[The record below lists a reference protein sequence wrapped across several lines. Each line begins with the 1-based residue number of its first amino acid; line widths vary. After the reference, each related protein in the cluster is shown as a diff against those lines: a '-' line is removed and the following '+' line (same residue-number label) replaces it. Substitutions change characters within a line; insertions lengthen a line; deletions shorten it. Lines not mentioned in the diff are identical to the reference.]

1 VEKES
6 QISPQNGANETK
18 QTVIVSLEGAAVKIF
33 YDRRSDKKSHS
44 RHPDVDNESNHIFG
58 LLGAASNRHLLEAS
72 VAKFFHSAMIR
83 CVLRGSP
90 KDKESAMKVDKE
102 EAARGSRWFMVAGSI
117 AVAFAA
123 ALFMVDEGLSNSPR
137 ERVLGQTLE
146 ELRTAQASLPPAR
159 SLDERNH

>member
-1 VEKES
+1 M
-6 QISPQNGANETK
+6 
-18 QTVIVSLEGAAVKIF
+18 
-33 YDRRSDKKSHS
+33 R
-44 RHPDVDNESNHIFG
+44 
-58 LLGAASNRHLLEAS
+58 
-72 VAKFFHSAMIR
+72 VAGFF
-83 CVLRGSP
+83 P